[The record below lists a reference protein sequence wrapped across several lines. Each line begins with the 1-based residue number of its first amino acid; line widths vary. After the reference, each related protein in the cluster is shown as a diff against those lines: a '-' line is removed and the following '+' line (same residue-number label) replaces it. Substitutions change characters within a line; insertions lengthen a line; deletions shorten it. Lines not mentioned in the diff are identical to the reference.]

1 MAHTIGMNTFVNSLT
16 DECVTALHQLKSH
29 TPLPLQKLD
38 VFMAGDDVPEKKPDP
53 SIYRIAAE
61 RLQLSPAECL
71 VVEDST
77 IGLRVGV
84 HAPQSDAS
92 TPAMCCSDVT
102 ADIAVRMRV
111 QHSKYSFTA
120 ACHAARLVTK
130 GTCRS
135 PCSQPSAQTCGASSH
150 TPRRRRR
157 KPLRAPSTSFVSFN
171 PVASQATADQVVAVY
186 GPVMRLPTR
195 HAVFGA

>member
-1 MAHTIGMNTFVNSLT
+1 MSLPSISS
-16 DECVTALHQLKSH
+16 KSH

-84 HAPQSDAS
+84 CMPRSLTQAHPL
-92 TPAMCCSDVT
+92 C
-102 ADIAVRMRV
+102 AV
-111 QHSKYSFTA
+111 
-120 ACHAARLVTK
+120 
-130 GTCRS
+130 
-135 PCSQPSAQTCGASSH
+135 
-150 TPRRRRR
+150 
-157 KPLRAPSTSFVSFN
+157 
-171 PVASQATADQVVAVY
+171 
-186 GPVMRLPTR
+186 VM
-195 HAVFGA
+195 